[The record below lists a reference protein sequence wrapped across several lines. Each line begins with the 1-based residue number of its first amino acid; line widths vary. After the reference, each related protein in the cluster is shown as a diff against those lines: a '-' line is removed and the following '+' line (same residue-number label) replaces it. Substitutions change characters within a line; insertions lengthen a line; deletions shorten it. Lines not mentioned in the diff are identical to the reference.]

1 MSRLRGSVG
10 ILILAMLWELAP
22 RLGLVRM
29 DTLPPL
35 STIFVAWLEL
45 ARSGELWF
53 HASASLMRASAG
65 VAIAIVSGTV
75 LGIGMAAWTPVRI
88 IFRPLME
95 AFYPVPKSALIP
107 VTALWLG
114 LGDASKV
121 TLIAL
126 GCILPVAIGAYN
138 GARGCERV
146 LIWSGRS
153 LGAGRLRTLVD
164 IVVPSAMPELLNG
177 IRTALALSLV
187 LLVSSELIVA
197 RNGLGYLIGFLGGS
211 GIYDAMFAVVL
222 TIATFGLIVDRL
234 YLRYVKSVLSWQ

>member
-1 MSRLRGSVG
+1 MMRLRGG
-10 ILILAMLWELAP
+10 IGLLVLALLWELAP
-22 RLGLVRM
+22 RIGLVRM
-29 DTLPPL
+29 DSLPPL
-35 STIFVAWLEL
+35 SEIFMAWLEL
-45 ARSGELWF
+45 ARTGELWA
-53 HASASLMRASAG
+53 HASTSLLRAVAG
-65 VAIAIVSGTV
+65 VAIAIAAGAV
-75 LGIGMAAWTPVRI
+75 LGIAMAAWTPVRV

-107 VTALWLG
+107 VTSLWLG

-146 LIWSGRS
+146 LIWSSRA
-153 LGAGRLRTLVD
+153 LGASKLRTLID
-164 IVVPSAMPELLNG
+164 VVAPSALPELLNG

-197 RNGLGYLIGFLGGS
+197 KSGLGYLIGFLGGS

-222 TIATFGLIVDRL
+222 TIAVFGLIVDRL
-234 YLRYVKSVLSWQ
+234 YIRYTRSMLSWQ